1 MPIYEYKCRDC
12 GAHIE
17 KRQSVSEEPLK
28 VCENCGGTLEKQW
41 SLSGIKFKG
50 EGWYINDYAAK
61 NPAAT
66 ATGEKGEKSEKSST
80 TESTTTAEPASKPT
94 GESSTTA
101 KKETTVKKD

>member
-17 KRQSVSEEPLK
+17 KRQSVSEDPLT
-28 VCENCGGTLEKQW
+28 VCEKCGGALEKQW

-61 NPAAT
+61 KPETSA
-66 ATGEKGEKSEKSST
+66 KSEKSEKSSPAEST
-80 TESTTTAEPASKPT
+80 ASTESASKPSEDT
-94 GESSTTA
+94 SATA
-101 KKETTVKKD
+101 KKDTAAKKE

>member
-28 VCENCGGTLEKQW
+28 LCENCGGTLEKQW

-61 NPAAT
+61 KPEAA
-66 ATGEKGEKSEKSST
+66 GGGEKSEKTSPA
-80 TESTTTAEPASKPT
+80 ESTTKAEPASKPT
-94 GESSTTA
+94 GESSTSA

>member
-61 NPAAT
+61 QPEASGKSAS
-66 ATGEKGEKSEKSST
+66 GEKSSPA
-80 TESTTTAEPASKPT
+80 ESTTKAEPASKPT

>member
-17 KRQSVSEEPLK
+17 KRQGVSEEPLK
-28 VCENCGGTLEKQW
+28 VCEKCGGALEKQW

-61 NPAAT
+61 KPVASG
-66 ATGEKGEKSEKSST
+66 TGEKGEKSEKSQPSET
-80 TESTTTAEPASKPT
+80 PKTESASNSKNDN
-94 GESSTTA
+94 SSTS
-101 KKETTVKKD
+101 KKESAVKKD